1 MEVQLSVV
9 YGLACQFTYSSC
21 RYLLLFRGFG
31 NLQSVGLHS
40 RAYISKYYCRRL
52 AVNSLYL
59 THRRKSLH
67 AYCGAYGNESLP
79 TPLQR
84 EGSPGTVSAC
94 SPSCWGR
101 VGACFLSLL
110 LSFLPLFNLAQFLIE
125 VIVAHQSAFQSC
137 YVLFKFAQFLAY
149 YLCYLLFRLTLT
161 NFAYGVL
168 YLSVALAQQFLSL
181 FLRTLQDF
189 LTFALYFLHSLFV
202 ACYGLLH
209 GLFVLV
215 YSLTFRLPVAFVAHY
230 VLQVFVALYV
240 FAAHN
245 LRSIVDYDLRQSYL
259 SCYVYGEGTSGTSY
273 LQLEQRTHLVA
284 VVQHCTVHHTFVV
297 FGKVLQVLVVGSY
310 YGERLLVPELFQYA
324 LRYCATYLWLRSRS
338 ELVNKYQRILVG
350 HTYHVLHVQQ
360 MTRVCRE
367 VIL

>member
-1 MEVQLSVV
+1 MEVQLSAV
-9 YGLACQFTYSSC
+9 YCLACQFAYSSC
-21 RYLLLFRGFG
+21 RYLLLFRCLS

-40 RAYISKYYCRRL
+40 RAYISEYYCRRL
-52 AVNSLYL
+52 AVNSFNLSY
-59 THRRKSLH
+59 RGKSFH
-67 AYCGAYGNESLP
+67 AYCGAYSNIITLVFRFIAFLVP
-79 TPLQR
+79 THRRTLAPTRIL
-84 EGSPGTVSAC
+84 
-94 SPSCWGR
+94 
-101 VGACFLSLL
+101 FLLFPFL

-137 YVLFKFAQFLAY
+137 YVLLKFAEFFAD
-149 YLCYLLFRLTLT
+149 YLCYLLLCLTLT

-168 YLSVALAQQFLSL
+168 YLSVAFTEQFLSL
-181 FLRTLQDF
+181 FLCTLYYLLAF
-189 LTFALYFLHSLFV
+189 VLYLVHLFFV
-202 ACYGLLH
+202 ARYSLLH
-209 GLFVLV
+209 RLFVLV

-245 LRSIVDYDLRQSYL
+245 LRSIVYYRLRQPYL

-324 LRYCATYLWLRSRS
+324 LRYCATYLRLRSRT